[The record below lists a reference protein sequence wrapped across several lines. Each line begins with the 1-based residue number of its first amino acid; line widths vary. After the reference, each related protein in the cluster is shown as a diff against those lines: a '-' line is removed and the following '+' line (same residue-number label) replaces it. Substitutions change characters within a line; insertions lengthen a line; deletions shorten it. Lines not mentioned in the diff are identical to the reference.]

1 MLYELRKDETNMSD
15 DTPNAEDE
23 SLTEDEMIELL
34 AKLKRE
40 HTRINS
46 EVDALHENG
55 VMDMLKLK
63 RMKKAKYKLF
73 LLAIQRIALQYDKL
87 ARPLWPAFPR
97 EMI

>member
-1 MLYELRKDETNMSD
+1 MLYELRKDEINMSD

-63 RMKKAKYKLF
+63 RMKKAKLSVKDQIAYLENM
-73 LLAIQRIALQYDKL
+73 LTPDILA
-87 ARPLWPAFPR
+87 
-97 EMI
+97 